1 MVFVHSGI
9 GFWIA
14 VALYLTAVPAALL
27 LRKTPRTANLIT
39 QILCMGAA
47 LSGFAASLMHL
58 LLAPGRTV
66 LADFTGT
73 VPLLAMRIVLDDLS
87 AFFLLALS
95 VLVFAVSLFS
105 ISYLEAYAGKRNL
118 PLFDVLYALFVLSMV
133 LVFTSGH
140 AVFFLTAW
148 EAMSILSYFL
158 VVFESEREENVRA
171 GTLYLIM
178 TTIGTAFLL
187 TGFLLMYAYTG
198 SFSMDAS
205 SASATLPHTVRN
217 ALFLLFLVGFGL
229 KAGVVP
235 LHVWLPHAHPA
246 APANVS
252 ALMSGIMV
260 KTGIYGLL
268 RFVLVYLGVTDSWW
282 GAVLL
287 VLGLLSALTGVS
299 HAYVE
304 NDVKRMLAYSTI
316 ENVGI
321 ILSGLGV
328 GFLALANGQA
338 AVASLA
344 LAASLFHTLNHAL
357 FKGSLFLGIG
367 SVHHATHTRN
377 LEQMGG
383 LIHRMPGTALL
394 VLGGSLAISG
404 LMPFNGFASEW
415 LTFQALF
422 QSFLSGGSGYD
433 VLLVLAVASLA
444 LACALA
450 AATFLRFFGV
460 AFLGKPRH
468 ARSTEALE
476 APLAQRIGSGVL
488 VALCLA
494 LGLSPALFLR
504 LADAPVASL
513 TGVSPASLATGWFR
527 LDAGGAASSATT
539 ATTAATSAS
548 ASISPLVVLL
558 ALAALSLA
566 ALGVVR
572 LVGGRYI
579 ERRYGTWDCGFEK
592 LDVRMQYSA
601 TGFSKPFRIVFR
613 FLFRPTRTLTVEGE
627 HPYHPDSME
636 YTVRSESLIELY
648 LYEPVVK
655 FAHDLSNRAKA
666 SIQSGSIRR
675 YLSYILFALVAALV
689 YFMVA

>member
-1 MVFVHSGI
+1 MVFVQSGI

-27 LRKTPRTANLIT
+27 LHKSPRTANLIT
-39 QILCMGAA
+39 QFLCMAA
-47 LSGFAASLMHL
+47 AVSGFAASLLHL

-87 AFFLLALS
+87 AFFLLTLS

-133 LVFTSGH
+133 FVFTSGH

-158 VVFESEREENVRA
+158 VVFESEREDNVRA
-171 GTLYLIM
+171 GTLYLVM

-187 TGFLLMYAYTG
+187 TAFLLMYAYTG

-205 SASATLPHTVRN
+205 DASAALPQAVRN
-217 ALFLLFLVGFGL
+217 VMFLLFLVGFGL

-260 KTGIYGLL
+260 KTGIYGLI

-304 NDVKRMLAYSTI
+304 NDVKRILAYSTI

-328 GFLALANGQA
+328 GFLALANGQT
-338 AVASLA
+338 AVASVA
-344 LAASLFHTLNHAL
+344 IAASLFHTLNHAL

-404 LMPFNGFASEW
+404 LVPFNGFASEW

-433 VLLVLAVASLA
+433 ILFVLAVAALA
-444 LACALA
+444 LSGALA

-468 ARSTEALE
+468 ARSAEAME
-476 APLAQRIGSGVL
+476 APLPQRIGSGIL

-504 LADAPVASL
+504 LSDAPVASL
-513 TGVSPASLATGWFR
+513 TGVSPSSLATGWFR
-527 LDAGGAASSATT
+527 LDAGGAAS
-539 ATTAATSAS
+539 AATANS
-548 ASISPLVVLL
+548 ASISPLVVFL
-558 ALAALSLA
+558 ALAALALA

-572 LVGGRYI
+572 LVGGRYL
-579 ERRYGTWDCGFEK
+579 ERRYGTWDCGYEK
-592 LDVRMQYSA
+592 LDARMQFSA

-613 FLFRPTRTLTVEGE
+613 FLFRPTRELKVEGE

-648 LYEPVVK
+648 LYDPVVK

-666 SIQSGSIRR
+666 SVQTGSIRR

>member
-1 MVFVHSGI
+1 MVFVQSGI
-9 GFWIA
+9 GFWVA
-14 VALYLTAVPAALL
+14 VALYLTVVPAALL
-27 LRKTPRTANLIT
+27 LRKSPRAANLAT
-39 QILCMGAA
+39 QLLCMGAA
-47 LSGFAASLMHL
+47 LSGFASSLMHL

-73 VPLLAMRIVLDDLS
+73 VPLLALRIVLDDLS

-105 ISYLEAYAGKRNL
+105 ISYLEPYAGKRNL
-118 PLFDVLYALFVLSMV
+118 PLFDVLYALFALSMV

-171 GTLYLIM
+171 GTLYLVM
-178 TTIGTAFLL
+178 TAIGTAFLL

-205 SASATLPHTVRN
+205 AASAALPHAVRN
-217 ALFLLFLVGFGL
+217 AMFLLFLVGFGL

-235 LHVWLPHAHPA
+235 LHVWLPYAHPA
-246 APANVS
+246 APANIS

-268 RFVLVYLGVTDSWW
+268 RFVLVYLGVTDPWW

-328 GFLALANGQA
+328 VFLALANGQA
-338 AVASLA
+338 AVASVA
-344 LAASLFHTLNHAL
+344 LAASLFHAFNHAL

-383 LIHRMPGTALL
+383 LIHRMPVTGFLL
-394 VLGGSLAISG
+394 LGGSLAISG

-433 VLLVLAVASLA
+433 VLLVLAVAALA
-444 LACALA
+444 LAGALA

-468 ARSTEALE
+468 ACSLE
-476 APLAQRIGSGVL
+476 AVESPMAQRLGSGIL
-488 VALCLA
+488 VALCLV

-504 LADAPVASL
+504 LADGPVASL
-513 TGVSPASLATGWFR
+513 TGFSPASLATGWFR
-527 LDAGGAASSATT
+527 LDTGTAGSANSTT
-539 ATTAATSAS
+539 ATP
-548 ASISPLVVLL
+548 ASISPLLVLL
-558 ALAALSLA
+558 ALAALALA
-566 ALGVVR
+566 TLGVVR
-572 LVGGRYI
+572 LIGGRYL
-579 ERRYGTWDCGFEK
+579 ERRYGTWDCGFDK
-592 LDVRMQYSA
+592 LDARMQYSA

-666 SIQSGSIRR
+666 SIQTGSIRR